1 MMKKKVSKES
11 GRAVP
16 PPAPGEVLTGEEVQ
30 ALLNI
35 SRTTLWKLRKEKD
48 LPYSRVGKKYLY
60 LRSEIFEWLKTQRD
74 SSIRQLLISFDYN
87 LPGPPPGER

>member
-1 MMKKKVSKES
+1 MKKKTSKEKS
-11 GRAVP
+11 GWLAP
-16 PPAPGEVLTGEEVQ
+16 SYTPGEVLTGRELQ

-35 SRTTLWKLRKEKD
+35 SRTTLWKLRKERD

-74 SSIRQLLISFDYN
+74 DSIKQRLLSFDYN
-87 LPGPPPGER
+87 SPGDE

>member
-1 MMKKKVSKES
+1 MKTSKEKSSRIPSPHTS
-11 GRAVP
+11 G
-16 PPAPGEVLTGEEVQ
+16 EILTGKELQ

-35 SRTTLWKLRKEKD
+35 SRTTLWKLRKEKN

-74 SSIRQLLISFDYN
+74 DSIEQRLLSFDYN
-87 LPGPPPGER
+87 SPGDE